1 MQISLV
7 ALLTILGMGAVTY
20 ATRIG
25 GFWLLGRVTPT
36 KRVEAWMR
44 AIPGAVLVSLIA
56 PALLASGV
64 VGFVGW
70 RRHRANRRAH
80 PSTASGH
87 GGGRRHRRG
96 GAAAIPHRVMGNN
109 APFDPNG
116 IFDLDNVLA
125 GDPEQGRTDAPRCQ
139 WSACYWSIVALPSL
153 AAIWPISSGAT
164 WRSMHRPCAV

>member
-1 MQISLV
+1 MEINLV

-64 VGFVGW
+64 VGFVAGG
-70 RRHRANRRAH
+70 RHRANRRAH
-80 PSTASGH
+80 APTASGH

-96 GAAAIPHRVMGNN
+96 GAAAVSHGVIYDGGNTPIMPRYQASSARPSRRCPGQHR
-109 APFDPNG
+109 
-116 IFDLDNVLA
+116 
-125 GDPEQGRTDAPRCQ
+125 
-139 WSACYWSIVALPSL
+139 
-153 AAIWPISSGAT
+153 
-164 WRSMHRPCAV
+164 

>member
-1 MQISLV
+1 MEISLV

-64 VGFVGW
+64 VGFVAGAVTVLIAA
-70 RRHRANRRAH
+70 RTHRLLPAM
-80 PSTASGH
+80 
-87 GGGRRHRRG
+87 
-96 GAAAIPHRVMGNN
+96 V
-109 APFDPNG
+109 
-116 IFDLDNVLA
+116 A
-125 GDPEQGRTDAPRCQ
+125 GVV
-139 WSACYWSIVALPSL
+139 IVAVARLL
-153 AAIWPISSGAT
+153 FHTG
-164 WRSMHRPCAV
+164 